1 MERKYSFIKYLSEN
15 TEKMITVDAS
25 DRNAAKREID
35 QSSRKNNG
43 QLKAQ
48 ERADANQ
55 TRADADAEQNPQ
67 LKTLKMQKAIA
78 MTRLA
83 EINDKIARIS
93 GK

>member
-25 DRNAAKREID
+25 DKNAAKREID
-35 QSSRKNNG
+35 QSSRKNSG

-67 LKTLKMQKAIA
+67 LKTLKTQKAIA